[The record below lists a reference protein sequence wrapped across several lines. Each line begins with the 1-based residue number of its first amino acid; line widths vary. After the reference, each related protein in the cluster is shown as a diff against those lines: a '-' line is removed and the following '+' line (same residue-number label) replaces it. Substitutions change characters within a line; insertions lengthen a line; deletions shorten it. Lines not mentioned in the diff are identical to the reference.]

1 MAAKNKGGRPTK
13 MTPAVIKKL
22 EDAFLLGCTDLEAC
36 FAADISHQTLYT
48 YCDRNPEFL
57 ERKEALK
64 SRPVYLAR
72 KVVVDA
78 LQDNDILT
86 AHKVIERKDGTKNVI
101 AGDPNAPL
109 QVQEITRTIID
120 PK

>member
-1 MAAKNKGGRPTK
+1 MSKNKGGRPCTV
-13 MTPAVIKKL
+13 TPSKVAKL
-22 EDAFLLGCTDLEAC
+22 EEAFMLGCTDLEAC
-36 FAADISHQTLYT
+36 FAADISKDALYR
-48 YCDRNPEFL
+48 YCDKHPEFR

-72 KVVVDA
+72 RVVIDA

-86 AHKVIERKDGTKNVI
+86 AHKVIERKDGTKNVV
-101 AGDPNAPL
+101 AGDPDAPL